1 MLDTLVGI
9 LEVWV
14 KGLGAIPVIL
24 VLDGNI
30 VIYRHVVSDL
40 SCMCLSGLKG
50 TALSLMYMYICTY
63 VHIYILTYGWL

>member
-14 KGLGAIPVIL
+14 KGLGATPVIL

-50 TALSLMYMYICTY
+50 TALSLRKSYR
-63 VHIYILTYGWL
+63 ILWLYYNSCGWIDI